1 MNTAIDVTFRI
12 FKGELIA
19 FFPHTIENHI
29 GNVMIYA
36 HIGQHSCADYKSCVK
51 HSRPALPNEYENLK
65 KELENIGYNLNIV
78 KRQNSKKVSQL

>member
-1 MNTAIDVTFRI
+1 MNTVIDVTFRI

-19 FFPHTIENHI
+19 LFPHTIENFLGH
-29 GNVMIYA
+29 VMIYA
-36 HIGQHSCADYKSCVK
+36 HFGQHSAADYKTCVK

-65 KELENIGYNLNIV
+65 KELESIGYTLNII